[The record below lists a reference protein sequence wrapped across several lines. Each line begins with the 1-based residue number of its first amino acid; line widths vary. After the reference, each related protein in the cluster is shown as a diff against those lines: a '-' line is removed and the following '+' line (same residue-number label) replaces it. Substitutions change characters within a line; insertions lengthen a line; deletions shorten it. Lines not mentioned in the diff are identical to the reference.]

1 MPVAS
6 SLVQPYANA
15 GSDVFMV
22 FESGEGSVV
31 TTHPTGCAF
40 WCFSLSFDQLLP
52 LFAANEMSLLDAL
65 AERLKSIKAVPAL
78 TPLASE
84 CHRLMSEVTPQQGL
98 DQRGQL
104 IRIAAAVLSNEFQ
117 ALQRPPE
124 GLDPTELRFVQVFE
138 KLSLNDLLSLPVVDL
153 AAKFGCSRRHLN
165 RLFRQRFGFSVT
177 TLKMEIRL
185 LRATFLLRNP
195 EAKIINV
202 AAECGFN
209 HLGLFNVCFRRRFGR
224 SPTAWRRS
232 DAKTR
237 NPLERSAVLPLP
249 VSRL

>member
-1 MPVAS
+1 MSEWRPS
-6 SLVQPYANA
+6 IRFDH
-15 GSDVFMV
+15 G
-22 FESGEGSVV
+22 VV
-31 TTHPTGCAF
+31 
-40 WCFSLSFDQLLP
+40 
-52 LFAANEMSLLDAL
+52 
-65 AERLKSIKAVPAL
+65 IAL

-104 IRIAAAVLSNEFQ
+104 IRIAAAVLSTEFQ

-138 KLSLNDLLSLPVVDL
+138 KLSLDDLLNLSVVKL
-153 AAKFGCSRRHLN
+153 ATKFGCSRRHLN

-185 LRATFLLRNP
+185 LRATSLLRNP

-209 HLGLFNVCFRRRFGR
+209 HLGLFNVCF
-224 SPTAWRRS
+224 
-232 DAKTR
+232 
-237 NPLERSAVLPLP
+237 
-249 VSRL
+249 